1 MFSEYRLQF
10 SRLVGSVAALSE
22 RRKNGSDKT
31 AVIGRRYNKLGSN
44 RCDLAYGLNGV
55 EVIRFHVRQLLPM
68 RPCVSTGA
76 VERVNV
82 SFVRS
87 SWAWRC

>member
-1 MFSEYRLQF
+1 MLSECRLQF
-10 SRLVGSVAALSE
+10 SHLVGSVAALSE
-22 RRKNGSDKT
+22 RRKNGSGKT
-31 AVIGRRYNKLGSN
+31 AVIGRYNKLASN
-44 RCDLAYGLNGV
+44 RCDLAYALNGV
-55 EVIRFHVRQLLPM
+55 EVIRFYVRQLLPM